1 MVFHVFNRYGERTLK
16 RAAHA
21 TAEII
26 LVLVV

>member
-1 MVFHVFNRYGERTLK
+1 MFHVFNRYSERTLK

-21 TAEII
+21 TVEII